1 MNVGFYPFGDKCLY
15 GKYLTWLILMWRELP
30 RHPINHISGVQ
41 HFHKFFPL
49 RTTLQWWIKQRRKG
63 KMRRTLLQ
71 DEGMRF
77 FTHVEF
83 TNYKFMIYF
92 VLSSGWRQ
100 NHPLWCI
107 ISIRTPWVP
116 SRVCYQKNKPNCIVS
131 HSFSTIF
138 SYFEHWAGSMSV

>member
-1 MNVGFYPFGDKCLY
+1 MQNIFQNIDAVRSTAPLAVTFASALLEEQREQNRKVRSCEVRWMLDFILWAINVCMENISPGQCWWHTIY
-15 GKYLTWLILMWRELP
+15 
-30 RHPINHISGVQ
+30 HISGVQ

-100 NHPLWCI
+100 NHP
-107 ISIRTPWVP
+107 
-116 SRVCYQKNKPNCIVS
+116 
-131 HSFSTIF
+131 
-138 SYFEHWAGSMSV
+138 